1 MSRLCHLAD
10 RVQRGLGRA
19 GRAMGADCGL
29 FRPDGPGDP
38 LAPSHRIMTLPAA
51 FAPESGNW
59 ARPVGYGQALWQG
72 LFDASY
78 TRAGDYLLRPA
89 SRPGAGDGGVW
100 FVAGRPPM
108 LPPLCV
114 RASRVVGL
122 SRAANTLAAGVTGYG
137 AAEAGTTL
145 LIAGWPASLLD
156 SGTGGTAQAD
166 LPTGTTLASWAV
178 LLPVLPGVMLR
189 TGDLLA
195 DDLGRSGVVAT
206 AELSELGWRLHVKQT
221 AT

>member
-1 MSRLCHLAD
+1 MQRLTFLAD

-19 GRAMGADCGL
+19 GRAMGADCAL
-29 FRPDGPGDP
+29 YRPAGGGDP
-38 LAPSHRIMTLPAA
+38 LAASNRLMTLPAA
-51 FAPESGNW
+51 FAPESGGW
-59 ARPVGYGQALWQG
+59 EKPVGYGQAVWHG

-78 TRAGDYLLRPA
+78 TRAGDYLVRPA

-100 FVAGRPPM
+100 FIAAQQPM

-114 RASRVVGL
+114 RASRVVGVN
-122 SRAANTLAAGVTGYG
+122 RAANALAAGVSGYG
-137 AAEAGTTL
+137 AADTGDAVL
-145 LIAGWPASLLD
+145 LMGWPASLLE
-156 SGTGGTAQAD
+156 SGTGGAAQAD
-166 LPTGTTLASWAV
+166 LPTGTSLASWTV

-189 TGDLLA
+189 AGDLLR
-195 DDLGRSGVVAT
+195 DDLSRSGVVAT